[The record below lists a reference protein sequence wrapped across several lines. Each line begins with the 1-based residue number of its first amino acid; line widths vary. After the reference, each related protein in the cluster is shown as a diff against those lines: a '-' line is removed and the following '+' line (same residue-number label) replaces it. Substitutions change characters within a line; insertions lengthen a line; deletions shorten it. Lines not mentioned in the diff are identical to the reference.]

1 MYVLKPYSLIQWSEC
16 SVMVIGVVGLP
27 GILFDDDS
35 FRIPRAAAYFRI
47 HIVLSIVTAR
57 QSPFPILKRPAA
69 DISREGSALQL
80 LNGLQKVFG
89 FL

>member
-1 MYVLKPYSLIQWSEC
+1 
-16 SVMVIGVVGLP
+16 MVTGVVGHP

-35 FRIPRAAAYFRI
+35 FRIPRASTCFRI

-57 QSPFPILKRPAA
+57 QPSFPILKRPAA
-69 DISREGSALQL
+69 DISGEGVALQL